1 MNMRKAFTIVAIAM
15 LALGISLSAGAQDK
29 NKSADQEAQE
39 IEKIK
44 QESSIL
50 KEGDKAADFTGKK
63 FAGGS
68 FNLADQKGKVVM
80 LLFWGSWCP
89 PCRHELRPENLPATL
104 KEFNDNPDFVF
115 QPIAYKDTKATLEKF
130 FAGEEGK
137 TIYSYLKPLT
147 LVDEDKSIFNLYAK
161 SGVPRCAIIGRNGVI
176 AYVGLGSS
184 EEGLKEVA
192 ETLRKELAK

>member
-1 MNMRKAFTIVAIAM
+1 MNMRKTITIVAIAM
-15 LALGISLSAGAQDK
+15 LTLGISLSAGAQGK

-39 IEKIK
+39 MEKLK
-44 QESSIL
+44 RETSIL

-68 FNLADQKGKVVM
+68 FNLADNKGKVVM

-130 FAGEEGK
+130 FSGEEGK

>member
-1 MNMRKAFTIVAIAM
+1 MRKTVTIVAMMM
-15 LALGISLSAGAQDK
+15 LALGISLSAGAQSK
-29 NKSADQEAQE
+29 NRSADQEAQE
-39 IEKIK
+39 LEKIK
-44 QESSIL
+44 RETTIL

-63 FAGGS
+63 FADGS
-68 FNLADQKGKVVM
+68 FKLADQKGKVVM

-104 KEFNDNPDFVF
+104 KEFNGNPDFVF
-115 QPIAYKDTKATLEKF
+115 QPIAYKDTKASLEKF

-147 LVDEDKSIFNLYAK
+147 LVDEDKGIFELYAK
-161 SGVPRCAIIGRNGVI
+161 SGVPRCVIIGKNGII

-192 ETLRKELAK
+192 KTLRRELAK